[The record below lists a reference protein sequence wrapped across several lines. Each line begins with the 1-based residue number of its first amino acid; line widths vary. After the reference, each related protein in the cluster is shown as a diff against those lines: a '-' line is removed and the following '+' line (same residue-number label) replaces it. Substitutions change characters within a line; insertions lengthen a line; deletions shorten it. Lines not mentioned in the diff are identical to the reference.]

1 MKKLTISETTA
12 RENWPHGLPDWV
24 EENSR
29 LYGGFLLNVATK
41 DWRYILTI
49 YDGKETTA
57 YLTNHGFSA
66 EPSDGCGPA
75 INSIKGKTAQHR
87 KCVREWFRDFCDTE
101 VTFK

>member
-1 MKKLTISETTA
+1 MKELTVYETTA
-12 RENWPHGLPDWV
+12 RENWPHGMPEWA

-29 LYGGFLLNVATK
+29 LYSGFSLNVATRE
-41 DWRYILTI
+41 WHYILTI
-49 YDGKETTA
+49 YDGRKTTA

-101 VTFK
+101 VKFK